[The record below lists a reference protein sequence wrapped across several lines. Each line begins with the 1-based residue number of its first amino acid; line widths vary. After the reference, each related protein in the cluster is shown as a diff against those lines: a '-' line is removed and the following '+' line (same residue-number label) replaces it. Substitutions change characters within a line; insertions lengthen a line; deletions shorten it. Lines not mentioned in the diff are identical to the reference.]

1 MLLLILNR
9 RSDQCKK
16 AVIVMKDPEQNVT
29 EEDSDYDYD
38 DVSATSDENH
48 DEDDDSNDA
57 FQEGLTILRQ
67 KNSIKYVLSRKEIPK
82 FANL

>member
-1 MLLLILNR
+1 MKSIRIILLLLILSR
-9 RSDQCKK
+9 RGDQCKK

-57 FQEGLTILRQ
+57 FQEGLNILR
-67 KNSIKYVLSRKEIPK
+67 
-82 FANL
+82 